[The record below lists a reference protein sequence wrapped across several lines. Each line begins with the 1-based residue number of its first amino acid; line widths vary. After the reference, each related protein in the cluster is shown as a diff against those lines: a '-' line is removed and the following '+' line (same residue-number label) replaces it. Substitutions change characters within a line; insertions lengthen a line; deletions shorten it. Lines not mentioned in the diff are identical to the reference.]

1 MLGNVWVWCEDWY
14 GPYQAGLQVDPVGPP
29 AGSKRVVRGGSW
41 YDVARGVRAAY
52 RDWYGPGNRG
62 LEYATDEG
70 APARSIGDGVVV
82 FAGPV
87 ARRGVVTVEHP
98 DGLRSSLTGLATI
111 GVAPGERVAAGDVL
125 GTTGLRLHLGVR
137 RGDEYI
143 DPASLFGAEIPPL
156 HAVLVPLPPR
166 WREPSAGS
174 AAA

>member
-1 MLGNVWVWCEDWY
+1 MRTALVAIVSLLLS
-14 GPYQAGLQVDPVGPP
+14 GPSVAAPVPAHGPAVPVVGTASMEPVPGPGGYRPPVDGDVVDPF
-29 AGSKRVVRGGSW
+29 
-41 YDVARGVRAAY
+41 RAPINP
-52 RDWYGPGNRG
+52 YGPGNRG

-111 GVAPGERVAAGDVL
+111 GVARGERVNVGDVL

-156 HAVLVPLPPR
+156 HAVLVPLPP
-166 WREPSAGS
+166 
-174 AAA
+174 